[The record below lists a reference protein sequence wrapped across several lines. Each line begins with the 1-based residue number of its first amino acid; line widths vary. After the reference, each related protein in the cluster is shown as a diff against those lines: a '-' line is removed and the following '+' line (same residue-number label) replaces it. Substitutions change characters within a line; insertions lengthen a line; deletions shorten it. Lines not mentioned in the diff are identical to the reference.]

1 MAGQYAKPRSAAT
14 EVIDGVA
21 LPVYRG
27 DLVNGYEPTPDA
39 RLADPERMLQAYKAG
54 QTTDEVFKSALKT
67 DIGAFDK
74 KFDAYLRER
83 FATPLAGLDEYRTTM
98 ATARRLVEGGQVD
111 AAVAP
116 LEHAKTLFPRYGGD
130 DSPTWHLAQIYLKR
144 GDTRRAAEE
153 LKQVVA
159 SNEANY
165 AAQMA
170 LADALQKLGDNKGA
184 AASLAAALYINPFEL
199 PVHQRLAELAKA
211 TGDVRM
217 VVRERRA
224 VVALAP
230 VDRPEALYQLAVAYR
245 EAGDTAAARHT
256 VLRALEDAPNFE
268 KAQTLLLTIH
278 EERTAGAKKP

>member
-1 MAGQYAKPRSAAT
+1 MRVIIAGAGGAAHLAG
-14 EVIDGVA
+14 VIA
-21 LPVYRG
+21 AETTLPV
-27 DLVNGYEPTPDA
+27 
-39 RLADPERMLQAYKAG
+39 
-54 QTTDEVFKSALKT
+54 
-67 DIGAFDK
+67 IGVPIPS
-74 KFDAYLRER
+74 
-83 FATPLAGLDEYRTTM
+83 TPLAGLDEYRTTM
-98 ATARRLVEGGQVD
+98 ATARRLVEGGQID

-116 LEHAKTLFPRYGGD
+116 LEHAKTLFPQYGGD

-230 VDRPEALYQLAVAYR
+230 VDECN
-245 EAGDTAAARHT
+245 AGRKVGQKQRLLHSRISAADH
-256 VLRALEDAPNFE
+256 
-268 KAQTLLLTIH
+268 
-278 EERTAGAKKP
+278 